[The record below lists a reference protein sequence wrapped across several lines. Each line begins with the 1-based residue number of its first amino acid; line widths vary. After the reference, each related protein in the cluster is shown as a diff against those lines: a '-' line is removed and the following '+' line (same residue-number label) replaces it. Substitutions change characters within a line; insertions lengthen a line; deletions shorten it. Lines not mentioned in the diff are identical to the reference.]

1 MRVSHKLFTV
11 ASPIALLSG
20 APALAQAADQLAGG
34 SADESGA
41 TQEIVVT
48 AQRREQSL
56 LKVPLAISVVG
67 NETLQSKG
75 ISASSELASAVPNL
89 QVSSPFSIIPNFTM
103 RGVGVGNEYNA
114 NQASPVGV
122 YIDDAYVASR
132 ASQGLQIFDLDRVE
146 VLRGPQGT
154 LYGRNTT
161 GGAIN
166 FITRS
171 PKLSGN
177 NGFVELGY
185 GNADDRQA
193 QAAVEVTLV
202 EDQMGIRVAGTY
214 EKNDGLI
221 RNVVPGT
228 PKPNST
234 DSLSGRVTLRIKPG
248 DGAVDIRLKAFAARS
263 DGTQVGVHGITAARA
278 GLGFFETAHG
288 IVSKQPMRAQG
299 GQANVKINVS
309 DRVTLTSVTSLQS
322 GKSFVVQEAD
332 GAPAAVLYDDLRS
345 KTREFNQEL
354 RLNYDMD
361 GLHLVGGAYYGSDRN
376 KTNNLFNIG
385 GTTGFVQ
392 SFVQHRKSYA
402 AFAQGDFNITSD
414 LVLTAGIRYTRDKS
428 RYEDGK
434 AFFVVL
440 PFEAGPVTQVLQ
452 TVSGSDLPV
461 SRRCVTK
468 PDNSVNLCDSESA
481 VTGKIGLSYTL
492 SDGTLLFA
500 SASKGYRSG
509 AVNGGGFTSARGIF
523 YVAPEKVNAFEA
535 GFKGRYFDNALT
547 ASVSAFYYDYT
558 NQQLQDLRQENTIV
572 GPAPVSF
579 LLNAPKSEIYGLEG
593 EFQLRASSSL
603 TLNASI
609 GYLHATYKQLELGTL
624 LDANSVPIPGSGTR
638 LDGNDLTQAP
648 RWSLQAGF
656 DWQAFEAAGGDVRLN
671 GNVNYYSRQW
681 LSPWNSSNG
690 VGTGSRN
697 QELVQPG
704 YAKVNGEISWEK
716 GNVRISFWAKNLF
729 NEKTYAYGLDLYS
742 GGLGYNYLA
751 VANPRTYGGK
761 VRLSF

>member
-20 APALAQAADQLAGG
+20 TPALAQAADQLAGG

-67 NETLQSKG
+67 NEALQSKG

-402 AFAQGDFNITSD
+402 AFAQG
-414 LVLTAGIRYTRDKS
+414 A
-428 RYEDGK
+428 
-434 AFFVVL
+434 
-440 PFEAGPVTQVLQ
+440 
-452 TVSGSDLPV
+452 
-461 SRRCVTK
+461 
-468 PDNSVNLCDSESA
+468 
-481 VTGKIGLSYTL
+481 
-492 SDGTLLFA
+492 
-500 SASKGYRSG
+500 
-509 AVNGGGFTSARGIF
+509 
-523 YVAPEKVNAFEA
+523 
-535 GFKGRYFDNALT
+535 
-547 ASVSAFYYDYT
+547 
-558 NQQLQDLRQENTIV
+558 
-572 GPAPVSF
+572 
-579 LLNAPKSEIYGLEG
+579 
-593 EFQLRASSSL
+593 
-603 TLNASI
+603 
-609 GYLHATYKQLELGTL
+609 
-624 LDANSVPIPGSGTR
+624 
-638 LDGNDLTQAP
+638 
-648 RWSLQAGF
+648 
-656 DWQAFEAAGGDVRLN
+656 
-671 GNVNYYSRQW
+671 
-681 LSPWNSSNG
+681 
-690 VGTGSRN
+690 
-697 QELVQPG
+697 
-704 YAKVNGEISWEK
+704 
-716 GNVRISFWAKNLF
+716 
-729 NEKTYAYGLDLYS
+729 
-742 GGLGYNYLA
+742 
-751 VANPRTYGGK
+751 
-761 VRLSF
+761 

>member
-1 MRVSHKLFTV
+1 MRVSYKLLTV

-20 APALAQAADQLAGG
+20 TPALAQTADQPAGA
-34 SADESGA
+34 SADESSA
-41 TQEIVVT
+41 TQDIVVT

-67 NETLQSKG
+67 NEALQSKG

-132 ASQGLQIFDLDRVE
+132 ASQGLQIFDLERVE

-166 FITRS
+166 FVTRA

-185 GNADDRQA
+185 GNFDDRQA
-193 QAAVEVTLV
+193 QAAAELTLV
-202 EDQMGIRVAGTY
+202 DDQVGIRIAGTY

-228 PKPNST
+228 PRPNST

-248 DGAVDIRLKAFAARS
+248 NGAVDIRLKGFAARS
-263 DGTQVGVHGITAARA
+263 DGTQVGVHGITGSRV

-288 IVSKQPMRAQG
+288 IVAEQPMRAQG
-299 GQANVKINVS
+299 GQANIKIDIS
-309 DRVTLTSVTSLQS
+309 DRITLNSVTSLQS
-322 GKSFVVQEAD
+322 GKGYVVQEAD
-332 GAPAAVLYDDLRS
+332 GSPLTVLYDDLRS
-345 KTREFNQEL
+345 ETKEFNQEI

-361 GLHLVGGAYYGSDRN
+361 GLHLVGGAYYGSDRSRN
-376 KTNNLFNIG
+376 KNLFNIG
-385 GTTGFVQ
+385 GTTGFLQ
-392 SFVQHRKSYA
+392 SFVQRRKSYA
-402 AFAQGDFNITSD
+402 IFAQGDFNLSSD

-434 AFFVVL
+434 SFFVVL

-452 TVSGSDLPV
+452 TVLGSDVPV

-468 PDNSVNLCDSESA
+468 PDNSVNLCDSEGA

-492 SDGTLLFA
+492 ADGTLLFA
-500 SASKGYRSG
+500 SASKGYRAG

-523 YVAPEKVNAFEA
+523 YVSPEKVNAFEA

-547 ASVSAFYYDYT
+547 AAVSAFYYDYT
-558 NQQLQDLRQENTIV
+558 NQQLQDVRTDNTIV

-579 LLNAPKSEIYGLEG
+579 LLNAPKSEIYGIEG
-593 EFQLRASSSL
+593 EFQLRVSPALS
-603 TLNASI
+603 LNASI

-624 LDANSVPIPGSGTR
+624 LDANSGPIPGSGKR

-648 RWSLQAGF
+648 RWSIQAGF
-656 DWQAFEAAGGDVRLN
+656 DWRAFEVAGGDVRLN

-681 LSPWNSSNG
+681 LSPWNDKNG
-690 VGTGSRN
+690 AGSGSKN

-716 GNVRISFWAKNLF
+716 GNVRISAWVKNLF

-751 VANPRTYGGK
+751 VQNPRTYGAR
-761 VRLSF
+761 VRVSF